1 MLRRFIGW
9 LLGKQEI
16 TINLKVS
23 GSVNI
28 GKKIGFDDEDPF
40 TVNNTSGLSKRET
53 LSANTLDLSNIQ
65 EPDVKFGEE
74 V

>member
-1 MLRRFIGW
+1 MIRRFIGW

-28 GKKIGFDDEDPF
+28 GKKIGFDDDDPF
-40 TVNNTSGLSKRET
+40 SVNNVSDSPKHQNLT
-53 LSANTLDLSNIQ
+53 TLDLSNIQ

-74 V
+74 NS